1 MKMEELKELNM
12 QELKDKLE
20 DTRSELGKLRL
31 DHAISPL
38 ENPMLMREKRKDIA
52 RLLTE
57 MGTREEE
64 TTNNE
69 EA

>member
-1 MKMEELKELNM
+1 MKMEELKELKL

-38 ENPMLMREKRKDIA
+38 ENPMLMREKKKDIA
-52 RLLTE
+52 RMLTE
-57 MGTREEE
+57 LNTREEE
-64 TTNNE
+64 STTTE